1 MKPILIVDDEAPIAE
16 LIRRTLAGAGYACQA
31 VTSGAEAADLLE
43 RNQYDLVLLD
53 VMMPGIDGYDLL
65 RYLLPTGTPSIFITA
80 KATTADKVKG
90 LHSGAD
96 DYIVKPFDPAELVAR
111 VESVLRRAGRGALQ
125 LSAWDVTV
133 DTGGCKVLRA
143 GRPVA
148 LTPKEYDLLLILL
161 RSRGRVLYRDYLYEQ
176 VWGEDEALA
185 PTRDGTR
192 TLDTHIQ
199 RLRRKLGWEHR
210 IRTVHRVGYCL
221 EAEEPVGQGE
231 A

>member
-43 RNQYDLVLLD
+43 QNQYDLVLLD

-111 VESVLRRAGRGALQ
+111 VESVLRRAGRGALA
-125 LSAWDVTV
+125 LHAWDVTV
-133 DTGGCKVLRA
+133 DTAACEVRRGGA
-143 GRPVA
+143 PVA
-148 LTPKEYDLLLILL
+148 LTPREYELLLILL
-161 RSRGRVLYRDYLYEQ
+161 RNRGHVLYRSYLYEA
-176 VWGEDEALA
+176 VWGDEDAAE
-185 PTRDGTR
+185 TTR

-199 RLRRKLGWEHR
+199 RLRRKLGWEEK
-210 IRTVHRVGYCL
+210 IRTIHRVGYCL
-221 EAEEPVGQGE
+221 AAE
-231 A
+231 